1 MKFPTNLSFQRL
13 SSFPLDDSCIFENY
27 EQLENYVNNE
37 SRVYIGQV
45 VFVREV
51 NAVYFV
57 SADKEIIKLLASNE
71 QLDLSSIQNA
81 LDTINADLTELETNM
96 NSRITDL
103 DNSIENIN
111 NNYEQIQTNIDSIN
125 ENVSDLS
132 DQLTIEAK
140 RVIIALDR
148 SSANQKNIEQLL
160 EDINTLEEGQE
171 NIQNYVDEKTA
182 ETIDNSIRIQD
193 YCIEKMQESS
203 DAVYEAER
211 RLDDKVNWCVSLQTD
226 LEILVEETYL
236 DEVRDFQDS
245 VTHLSERYEEE
256 AANIGEMFFDMEQKY
271 NALDQI
277 KEDAIEAT
285 QIVHD
290 MMNEMPETF
299 VTRGEFL
306 YDINQAGKVLS
317 SYVDTDKGQ
326 LDLMWIDN
334 HLSEEKVM
342 QYDETFIDLYSKLSD
357 MEALHVLDTYR
368 PNPSSNI
375 SIKPGTVFFN
385 TEDKHAEWF
394 DGNHWHN
401 FCSGTVIEI
410 VTEEDI
416 DNAFNSV
423 FNDTL

>member
-1 MKFPTNLSFQRL
+1 MKFPTNLPFQRL

-27 EQLENYVNNE
+27 EQLENYVNND

-45 VFVREV
+45 VFVIEV

-57 SADKEIIKLLASNE
+57 SADKEIIKLLSSNE

-81 LDTINADLTELETNM
+81 LDTINADLIELETNM

-111 NNYEQIQTNIDSIN
+111 NNSEQIQTNIDSIN

-140 RVIIALDR
+140 RIIIALDR
-148 SSANQKNIEQLL
+148 SSANQRNIEQLL

-182 ETIDNSIRIQD
+182 EAIDSSIHIQD
-193 YCIEKMQESS
+193 YCIEKMKESA
-203 DAVYEAER
+203 DAVYEEAR
-211 RLDDKVNWCVSLQTD
+211 RLDDKVDWCVSLQTD

-236 DEVRDFQDS
+236 DEVSNFQDS
-245 VTHLSERYEEE
+245 VTHLAERYEEE

-306 YDINQAGKVLS
+306 YDINQAEKVLS

-342 QYDETFIDLYSKLSD
+342 QYDETFIDID
-357 MEALHVLDTYR
+357 AGFR
-368 PNPSSNI
+368 PCD
-375 SIKPGTVFFN
+375 VRMCLRQC
-385 TEDKHAEWF
+385 E
-394 DGNHWHN
+394 
-401 FCSGTVIEI
+401 
-410 VTEEDI
+410 
-416 DNAFNSV
+416 
-423 FNDTL
+423 